1 MSREARP
8 QSGAEGKTWEA
19 ENDDMAE
26 GDLGYGFRRR
36 PGGIYEVQVS
46 HLFTF
51 RKRSHGKT
59 FSPPPFSRNG
69 EERNSA
75 VFQYS
80 KRKSLRDTTYPEGPQ
95 IPYHGPQSSTK
106 LNSDSNSELSNVE
119 LRQRLHET
127 LEEVEILKT
136 ELEASQR
143 QLEGKE
149 EALRIP
155 QSNAIFGKATS
166 HTQAV
171 LQKTVEQ
178 KRSLEK
184 EINALQW
191 EMEFD
196 LNRFK
201 NIEES
206 WTQKYDRLNCEN
218 AVLKETLKLKT
229 EEIKMLKTE
238 STILNQ
244 PYLEALAMLDIKQQK
259 MAQGNTCQDTS
270 GFMEVS
276 GLELAVL
283 GACLCHSPSGS
294 PCTCARLAASTRKML
309 LQVKQELELVQ
320 KSKEEAYIM
329 ADAFRI
335 AFEQQL
341 MRKNDQAL
349 RLRQMGKMCKKA
361 TKGTNWKHLKDDGL
375 PSQRSKKTLGQK
387 LLGMAPFGNSS
398 KSTDD
403 QHDPQEVFKMLIDLL
418 NDKEEALA
426 HQRKVS
432 YMLARALEDR
442 GTTSKENK
450 EKNPMKDNSPLK
462 IPWQKTSEF
471 PVLPDPVHSSV
482 QIFNSVGC
490 ICSIQHFQ
498 TDQNY
503 TRTLKRSYSL
513 PSNIMY

>member
-8 QSGAEGKTWEA
+8 PSEAEGQAWEA
-19 ENDDMAE
+19 EDDDMAE
-26 GDLGYGFRRR
+26 GDLGYGLRRR

-46 HLFTF
+46 HLFTS
-51 RKRSHGKT
+51 RKRSDGKA

-80 KRKSLRDTTYPEGPQ
+80 KHKSLHDTYPEGPQ
-95 IPYHGPQSSTK
+95 IPYHGRQSSTVD
-106 LNSDSNSELSNVE
+106 SDSELSNVE
-119 LRQRLHET
+119 LRQRLQET

-143 QLEGKE
+143 HLEGKE
-149 EALRIP
+149 EALRIL
-155 QSNAIFGKATS
+155 QSN
-166 HTQAV
+166 V
-171 LQKTVEQ
+171 
-178 KRSLEK
+178 RSYFYTF
-184 EINALQW
+184 I
-191 EMEFD
+191 
-196 LNRFK
+196 
-201 NIEES
+201 
-206 WTQKYDRLNCEN
+206 RLNCEN

-229 EEIKMLKTE
+229 EEIKMLKSE
-238 STILNQ
+238 NTILNQ
-244 PYLEALAMLDIKQQK
+244 QYLEALAMLDIKQQK
-259 MAQGNTCQDTS
+259 MAQENTCQDTS
-270 GFMEVS
+270 GFTEVS

-283 GACLCHSPSGS
+283 GACLCHGPRGS

-309 LQVKQELELVQ
+309 LQVKQELELLQ

-349 RLRQMGKMCKKA
+349 RLTQMDKMCKKA

-387 LLGMAPFGNSS
+387 LLGMLPLENSS
-398 KSTDD
+398 KSTGD
-403 QHDPQEVFKMLIDLL
+403 QHDPQEVFKMLTDLL

-462 IPWQKTSEF
+462 NPWQKTSEF
-471 PVLPDPVHSSV
+471 PVLRGPVHSSV

-490 ICSIQHFQ
+490 ICSVQHFQ
-498 TDQNY
+498 TDQYY
-503 TRTLKRSYSL
+503 TRTLKRSCSL